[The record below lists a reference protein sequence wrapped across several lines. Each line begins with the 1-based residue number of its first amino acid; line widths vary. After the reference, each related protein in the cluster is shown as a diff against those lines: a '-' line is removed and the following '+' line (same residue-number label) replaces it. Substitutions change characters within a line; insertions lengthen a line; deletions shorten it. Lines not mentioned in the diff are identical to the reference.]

1 MFRFNLS
8 HKMKMII
15 PLLGFTYLYFAY
27 SLLHFKEADFYRS
40 ILGDQFRGWIS
51 TEMFMYI
58 F

>member
-1 MFRFNLS
+1 
-8 HKMKMII
+8 MKMII